1 MKKNDEN
8 NFFCCGMYAIIQNIE
23 NLLAMVFNLIALYA
37 IGCKNVG
44 FATNLQKFEEFAD
57 RGRPYFPITCNNYYR
72 NFCH

>member
-8 NFFCCGMYAIIQNIE
+8 NFFCCGMYAIIQDIE

-44 FATNLQKFEEFAD
+44 FATNLQKFEEFCRQGKALL
-57 RGRPYFPITCNNYYR
+57 PITCNNFYR